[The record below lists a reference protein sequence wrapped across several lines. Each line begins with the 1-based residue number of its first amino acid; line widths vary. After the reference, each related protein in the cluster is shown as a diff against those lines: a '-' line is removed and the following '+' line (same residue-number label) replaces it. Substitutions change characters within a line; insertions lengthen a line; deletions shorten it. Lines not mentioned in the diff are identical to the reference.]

1 MDNAII
7 DRLAIRDLIE
17 NWVIWRDAGEWE
29 KLRSTFFHDGQ
40 MVATWSQSSADQF
53 VQKAKERWAKGV
65 RGLHFLGGQS
75 IDLAGTRAVSQTKMT
90 ISQRTAVHGSAVD
103 VVCTG
108 RFYDFLEKRDGR
120 WGIVLRQSIYEKSR
134 MDVVNSSDKLELD
147 LELLMSFPEGYR
159 HLAYLQTQM
168 GYAVK
173 KDLPGLVGDAVDNL
187 YASGNSWLRGDD
199 LQRSEPV

>member
-1 MDNAII
+1 MDSAII
-7 DRLAIRDLIE
+7 DRLSIRDLIE
-17 NWVIWRDAGEWE
+17 SWVIWRDAGEWE
-29 KLRSTFFHDGQ
+29 KLRSTFFPDGR
-40 MVATWSQSSADQF
+40 MVATWSQASADQF
-53 VQKAKERWAKGV
+53 IQMAKDRWAKGV

-75 IDLAGTRAVSQTKMT
+75 IDLAAARAISQTKMT
-90 ISQRTAVHGSAVD
+90 ISQRTTVHGSAVD

-134 MDVVNSSDKLELD
+134 MDLVNSSDKVELD
-147 LELLMSFPEGYR
+147 MELLMSFPEGYR

-173 KDLPGLVGDAVDNL
+173 KDLPGLVGNAVDNL
-187 YASGNSWLRGDD
+187 YASGQSWLRGDD
-199 LQRSEPV
+199 SI